1 MIRIVS
7 IPLSC
12 FFQYFH
18 DKTPAKPKVN
28 VTSLIPNN
36 IDIVVSIN
44 TFIYFSL
51 RDKPSVYT
59 PEIYEYKKEV
69 VSKHSGITNSKPKK
83 VTQYKMSK

>member
-36 IDIVVSIN
+36 IDIAVSIN

-69 VSKHSGITNSKPKK
+69 VSKHCSIPYSKPKEI
-83 VTQYKMSK
+83 TESKMS

>member
-36 IDIVVSIN
+36 IDIAVSIN

-51 RDKPSVYT
+51 VGDKPSVYT

-69 VSKHSGITNSKPKK
+69 VSKHCSISNSKPKEIAES
-83 VTQYKMSK
+83 KMS

>member
-1 MIRIVS
+1 MIRIVP

-59 PEIYEYKKEV
+59 PDIYEYKKEV
-69 VSKHSGITNSKPKK
+69 VSKHCSIPYSKPKEIAK
-83 VTQYKMSK
+83 SKMS

>member
-1 MIRIVS
+1 VIRIVP

-51 RDKPSVYT
+51 CDKPSVYT

-69 VSKHSGITNSKPKK
+69 VSKHCIISNSKPKEI
-83 VTQYKMSK
+83 TES